1 MDRIKK
7 YIVAIVFMLVISI
20 AMLLIVATLTYA
32 FKWQADKAMIGIVV
46 TYILAGLA
54 GGICLRC
61 YGKKEY
67 VVEQK
72 NKIAKKAAEALILS
86 NVYLLL
92 LLMLSVWGLQIS
104 FGFTG
109 RFFMIGGLLMGA
121 TFLGRVL

>member
-7 YIVAIVFMLVISI
+7 YIVAIVFMIVISI

-92 LLMLSVWGLQIS
+92 LLMLSVLGLQIS